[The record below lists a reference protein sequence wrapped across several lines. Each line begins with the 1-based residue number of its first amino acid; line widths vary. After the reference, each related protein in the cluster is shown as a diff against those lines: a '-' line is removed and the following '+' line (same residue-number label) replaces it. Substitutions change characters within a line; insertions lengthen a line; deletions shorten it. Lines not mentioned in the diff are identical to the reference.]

1 MWDAF
6 QTYSQPIHS
15 YSQPVHQHFPDTPIA
30 CTFVHIF
37 TFVII
42 DFCPGAFAGLTGMG
56 RPGIVSPSMATD
68 TKSPASSRSDNP
80 SLKDAAAV
88 ADDVTRALP
97 HALGPEKSLLSSMLQ
112 EPQEW
117 IGVAIEEKLT
127 KDHFYLPAHATLYDF
142 LIELFEKGAEIELVS
157 LVQRLLDRGL
167 LDRVGGPSALTDLY
181 TYAPSPGHFRHHLQ
195 HVKDKFVLRSI
206 IQNANEAIAQAYEQ
220 PDEVAGLLDTVE
232 ASILAIRE
240 GAETNKAPTIK
251 QTVEEVIEQ
260 FQQLLAGER
269 GMQGISTGFEVLDRK
284 SNGMKPGEMFVVAA
298 RPSMGKTSLM
308 MNIVEHV
315 CLDQK
320 LPSMVFSCEM
330 SAMQLVQRLV
340 FSRGRFALSKISR
353 GYKPEKGELQR
364 IQRAVAEITT
374 SKLFIDDT
382 PGISI
387 NELRAKA
394 RRKKRDEDIQF
405 IAIDY
410 LQLMKS
416 RTRQAENSREREIA
430 EISAGVKGLAKELNI
445 PILILAQLNRG
456 PEGRTGKSLGVPRM
470 SDLRESGAIEQDAD
484 LVGLLYRSA
493 YYAEDDEEREALEG
507 RANLVLAKNR
517 NGETGDV
524 PLTFIAD
531 LMRFETGLPAHEE

>member
-1 MWDAF
+1 
-6 QTYSQPIHS
+6 
-15 YSQPVHQHFPDTPIA
+15 
-30 CTFVHIF
+30 
-37 TFVII
+37 
-42 DFCPGAFAGLTGMG
+42 
-56 RPGIVSPSMATD
+56 MATD
-68 TKSPASSRSDNP
+68 TKTSSPRPQAP
-80 SLKDAAAV
+80 SLQDASAV

-112 EPQEW
+112 DPQEW
-117 IGVAIEEKLT
+117 IGTAVEEKLT
-127 KDHFYLPAHATLYDF
+127 KEHFYLPAHATLFGF
-142 LIELFEKGAEIELVS
+142 LIELFEKGVEIELVS

-181 TYAPSPGHFRHHLQ
+181 TYAPSPGHFRHHLE

-220 PDEVAGLLDTVE
+220 PDEVASLLDSVE
-232 ASILAIRE
+232 QKILSIRE

-251 QTVEEVIEQ
+251 ETVEEVFEQ
-260 FQQLLAGER
+260 FEKLMAGEK
-269 GMQGISTGFEVLDRK
+269 GSQGISTGFEELDRK
-284 SNGMKPGEMFVVAA
+284 SSGMKPGEMFVVAA

-315 CLDQK
+315 CIDQN
-320 LPSMVFSCEM
+320 LPTMVFSCEM
-330 SAMQLVQRLV
+330 SALQLVQRLV
-340 FSRGRFALSKISR
+340 FSRARFALSQLSR
-353 GYKPEKGELQR
+353 GYKPNKKDLKD
-364 IQRAVAEITT
+364 IQRAVSDVIGC
-374 SKLFIDDT
+374 KMFIDDT

-394 RRKKRDEDIQF
+394 RRKKKEEDLRF

-430 EISAGVKGLAKELNI
+430 EISAGIKGLAKELNV

-524 PLTFIAD
+524 PLTFIAN
-531 LMRFETGLPAHEE
+531 LMRFETGSPAHEED